1 MLSIKIVKRFNSRKE
16 YLEHIPS
23 PVIYDIDKG
32 SEDLTIDSS
41 KYLKEIRS
49 EIAETY
55 IPYSKKFNAKLR
67 KVFQYGNL
75 HDDKPKVY

>member
-32 SEDLTIDSS
+32 SEDLTIDNS
-41 KYLKEIRS
+41 KYLKEI
-49 EIAETY
+49 EM
-55 IPYSKKFNAKLR
+55 KLQKPMFLTAR
-67 KVFQYGNL
+67 NSMLNLEKVFS
-75 HDDKPKVY
+75 VR